1 MLSGCDKCTTYQP
14 SASPSDGDTFNY
26 EQHVIQYTACETEKT
41 NDDLQASQN
50 QKTVVTFDL
59 QQILQYPKVKGAKQL
74 FYKSRMVL
82 YNLCF
87 FVKNTKQGY
96 CYCWTQVEGLKGGN
110 EISMCLVWFVR
121 DHLSDHQHVVFWSN
135 NCPR

>member
-1 MLSGCDKCTTYQP
+1 MTNVLPTNH
-14 SASPSDGDTFNY
+14 GDTFKY

-41 NDDLQASQN
+41 DDDLQASQN

-59 QQILQYPKVKGAKQL
+59 QQILQYPKVKGAKQS

-87 FVKNTKQGY
+87 LVKNTKKVIVTVG
-96 CYCWTQVEGLKGGN
+96 
-110 EISMCLVWFVR
+110 
-121 DHLSDHQHVVFWSN
+121 
-135 NCPR
+135 PRWRV